1 MTAGLQSLRV
11 EGAYQAG
18 EGEDGRVG
26 DGGEKRRRAHTREID
41 ELPPTTSPQ
50 QQHSQPTEQ
59 ISMNVHPSIRF
70 QIMSK

>member
-1 MTAGLQSLRV
+1 MAGLGM
-11 EGAYQAG
+11 EGK
-18 EGEDGRVG
+18 
-26 DGGEKRRRAHTREID
+26 EKRRRAHTREID